1 MEERTLLSSVVWTG
15 NAHDN
20 NWDTPG
26 NWNTDSLPGF
36 GDDVTINTSADVAHS
51 DSMTDTINSLTSS
64 QPLTI
69 SGGTLSIASAFTT
82 SSTLTIS
89 GGTPNDPGAI
99 TVGGLL
105 TLNSGGVSGSGTVT
119 AKGGILINSPNSSL
133 VLDGCTLINPA
144 GQTATWSGVGSDG
157 VQMDDGAVFNNLG
170 TFLAQTHGR
179 IGDGQGAGSAF
190 NNEGSFT
197 KSTDSGSLEFGEGVT
212 FNNNGGTVDVQTGT
226 LSLDVGGTDTAG
238 SYTSESGATLELGGS
253 RTLDAASTIG
263 GAGTVDFG
271 YFGNAGTISMLGT
284 YSVTGTTIDDGG
296 TVNIGG
302 TVNSI
307 GTAFTS
313 SSGALN
319 FTTAFPGSAGTIA
332 TVNISKGTANFGP
345 NALTVTT
352 LTNSANL
359 INTGDIT
366 ISGLTTL
373 SGGSISGS
381 GDVTANGGILMN
393 GTSLLDGRSLIN
405 PAGQTATFTGG
416 GALGIGL
423 QMGDGAIFNNFG
435 TFLVQTHGFIE
446 QGFGAAAVFNNQ
458 GSFVKSTDSG
468 VLEVTPSIVF
478 NVNGGTVEVQ
488 TGTLDL
494 QGGGVNTSAA
504 YAIESGATLD
514 LGGDSYFTFDNAS
527 SISGTGNLIKDG
539 LGTSSIT
546 LDGSS
551 PLFTGPT
558 TVNAGMFLVDGSQ
571 SNNPIT
577 ATDSTVG
584 GSGTVGPIT
593 TVGSTISPG
602 ASRLLNGP
610 GILTVQGDVTMNST
624 STYTVELNGPNPG
637 TGGYSQLDAIG
648 RVDLAGST
656 LSASL
661 GFTPSTGESFT
672 IIHSTSPIM
681 HTFNGLAEGAT
692 LTIGSVPFRITY
704 IGGSGDDVVLTQA
717 GTLQGTMTTTVSSQS
732 PSSVGQQVTF
742 TATVAPTAGSGIPT
756 GNVTFTIDGQAQ
768 TPVPL
773 EAVGGVDQASLPPI
787 SSLTGGSHT
796 IVASYSGD
804 ATFAT
809 SSGTTVQ
816 AVTRAGSTT
825 TLAASPNTSTA
836 GQTVTLTATVTP
848 DARSTDT
855 PTGTVTFEEGT
866 TVLGT
871 APLGADGTATFSIAT
886 LAVGSDT
893 ITAAYS
899 GDANFATASGVTT
912 ETVNA
917 PTTPPPATSTGPR
930 LTSVQRFGF
939 HAMPTTV
946 VLTFDQPLDPGPAED
961 VRNYVILNPS
971 GHRIRMNRAVLDP
984 TRLTVTLHPA
994 QRISI
999 HHPYQLIVNGAGP
1012 GAVSNMSG
1020 QPLDSV
1026 EAGQPGS
1033 SDHVVLTWRQLV
1045 LGDVSKAFRIRYG
1058 LVPKGPR
1065 AMIPAGVSSPK
1076 AALGNRGAKTGPHAK
1091 LLAIDSMAAN
1101 GPLER

>member
-1 MEERTLLSSVVWTG
+1 MEARTLLSNVSWTG

-26 NWNTDSLPGF
+26 NWSTDSLPGM
-36 GDDVTINTSADVAHS
+36 GDDVTIDTSADVVHS
-51 DSMTDTINSLTSS
+51 DSVTDKINSLTSS

-89 GGTPNDPGAI
+89 GGTLNDPGAI

-105 TLNSGGVSGSGTVT
+105 TLSGGGISGSGTVT
-119 AKGGILINSPNSSL
+119 ANGGTLINPPNSSL

-197 KSTDSGSLEFGEGVT
+197 KSTDSGSLEFGQGVT
-212 FNNNGGTVDVQTGT
+212 FNNDGGTVDVQTGT
-226 LSLDVGGTDTAG
+226 LSLGTGGTDTAG
-238 SYTSESGATLELGGS
+238 SYTSESGATLELGGP
-253 RTLDAASTIG
+253 RTLDADSTIA

-271 YFGNAGTISMLGT
+271 YFGTAATISMQGT
-284 YSVTGTTIDDGG
+284 YNVTGATIDESYDG

-302 TVNSI
+302 TVDSI
-307 GTAFTS
+307 GTAFTMAE
-313 SSGALN
+313 GGTLN

-332 TVNISKGTANFGP
+332 TVNLSGVSMANFGT

-352 LTNSANL
+352 LTNSSDLTSTA
-359 INTGDIT
+359 DIT

-423 QMGDGAIFNNFG
+423 QMGDGAVFNNFG

-478 NVNGGTVEVQ
+478 NVNGGTVDVQ
-488 TGTLDL
+488 TGTLNL
-494 QGGGVNTSAA
+494 QGGGINTSAA
-504 YAIESGATLD
+504 YTIESGATLD
-514 LGGDSYFTFDNAS
+514 FGGDSYFTFDNAS
-527 SISGTGNLIKDG
+527 TVSGTGNLIKDG

-593 TVGSTISPG
+593 TVGSTVSPG
-602 ASRLLNGP
+602 ATRLLNGP

-637 TGGYSQLDAIG
+637 TGGYSQLDAMG
-648 RVDLAGST
+648 TVNLAGST

-661 GFTPSTGESFT
+661 GFTPSIGESFT
-672 IIHSTSPIM
+672 IIHSTAPIM

-692 LTIGSVPFRITY
+692 LTIGSVPFRIT
-704 IGGSGDDVVLTQA
+704 
-717 GTLQGTMTTTVSSQS
+717 
-732 PSSVGQQVTF
+732 
-742 TATVAPTAGSGIPT
+742 
-756 GNVTFTIDGQAQ
+756 
-768 TPVPL
+768 
-773 EAVGGVDQASLPPI
+773 
-787 SSLTGGSHT
+787 
-796 IVASYSGD
+796 
-804 ATFAT
+804 
-809 SSGTTVQ
+809 
-816 AVTRAGSTT
+816 
-825 TLAASPNTSTA
+825 
-836 GQTVTLTATVTP
+836 
-848 DARSTDT
+848 
-855 PTGTVTFEEGT
+855 
-866 TVLGT
+866 
-871 APLGADGTATFSIAT
+871 
-886 LAVGSDT
+886 
-893 ITAAYS
+893 
-899 GDANFATASGVTT
+899 
-912 ETVNA
+912 
-917 PTTPPPATSTGPR
+917 
-930 LTSVQRFGF
+930 
-939 HAMPTTV
+939 
-946 VLTFDQPLDPGPAED
+946 
-961 VRNYVILNPS
+961 
-971 GHRIRMNRAVLDP
+971 
-984 TRLTVTLHPA
+984 
-994 QRISI
+994 
-999 HHPYQLIVNGAGP
+999 
-1012 GAVSNMSG
+1012 
-1020 QPLDSV
+1020 
-1026 EAGQPGS
+1026 
-1033 SDHVVLTWRQLV
+1033 
-1045 LGDVSKAFRIRYG
+1045 
-1058 LVPKGPR
+1058 
-1065 AMIPAGVSSPK
+1065 
-1076 AALGNRGAKTGPHAK
+1076 
-1091 LLAIDSMAAN
+1091 
-1101 GPLER
+1101 